1 MLASRVFIE
10 QHNQAAGRSVPE
22 WPGGPE
28 VKIGD
33 APRVVEKMTE
43 LRSCGTRYRWTNSL
57 GDG

>member
-10 QHNQAAGRSVPE
+10 QHNQVAGRSVPE

-33 APRVVEKMTE
+33 APMVVEK
-43 LRSCGTRYRWTNSL
+43 N
-57 GDG
+57 D